1 MKLVNKIKKIWKS
14 LGSGLITGASDNDP
28 SAIIT
33 YSTAGAKLGLGSI
46 WILLYILPIMI
57 VMQEMSARIG
67 LSSSCGLAGNIKR
80 HYSKKIL
87 IFISTLL
94 ITANTL
100 NIGADIYGMTSA
112 IEIFIPQKIH
122 LLSWLTIILILILII
137 ALPYKK
143 IVKIFKWL
151 SFCLFTYV
159 LAGLIVI
166 DNWVEILKN
175 IFVPNITFT
184 KEGILIM
191 VAILGTTLSPYLA
204 FWQASEEAEE
214 KKIKYNYDNEAP
226 KCEYRIVTKNELKKI
241 TIDTRIGMFFS
252 NFISFFIISLTSSVF
267 FNAGINN
274 ISTIKDAAEALK
286 PLVGDFS
293 YFLFSMGIISSG
305 LLAIPILAGSSAY
318 VMSEIF
324 NWPGSLN
331 HPFNKAREFYFVII
345 ISTIFGIIM
354 PYLGISAVKSLIWVA
369 IIQGIIAPFLI
380 ATILH
385 MANNPKIVGPNVNK
399 KITNIIGYLTLII
412 LILALILLF
421 IANTSLF

>member
-166 DNWVEILKN
+166 DNWAEILKN

-345 ISTIFGIIM
+345 ISTLFGIIM
-354 PYLGISAVKSLIWVA
+354 PYLGISAVKSLI
-369 IIQGIIAPFLI
+369 LI

>member
-166 DNWVEILKN
+166 DNWAEILKN